1 MDYQG
6 NYFPEE
12 QDENESKVYRNVKR
26 VFKWCLYGTSFVV
39 YAILI
44 FLLFVNRNSDILE
57 TNYMT
62 ELSGMN
68 EVDGDDIELYR
79 INTRIFMN
87 ELGSLQLY
95 SVDYAPEYGLLEVG
109 VKFNAKKLTNE
120 DYGDC
125 LDYIL
130 TDSEGNSYKLVN
142 KKTDSGGRYG
152 FSRICFEGLDID
164 FKSNDLRY
172 HDALNHSARPVL
184 TDSSKLWTRSD
195 LKYNLAIYRKSDGE
209 LLYDF
214 LLYDNATTFNST
226 DYED

>member
-6 NYFPEE
+6 NYFPDE
-12 QDENESKVYRNVKR
+12 QDENESKIYRNVKK
-26 VFKWCLYGTSFVV
+26 VFKWGMYGISFVI
-39 YAILI
+39 YAILMVI
-44 FLLFVNRNSDILE
+44 LFVNCDSEILE

-62 ELSGMN
+62 ELPGMT
-68 EVDGDDIELYR
+68 EVDSDDIKLYR
-79 INTRIFMN
+79 INTRVFMN

-95 SVDYAPEYGLLEVG
+95 SVDYAPEYGLIEIG

-130 TDSEGNSYKLVN
+130 TDSNGNTYRLVN
-142 KKTDSGGRYG
+142 KVTDSGGRYG
-152 FSRICFEGLDID
+152 FSRICFEGVKID

-172 HDALNHSARPVL
+172 HNALSHAATPIL
-184 TDSSKLWTRSD
+184 TDKSQLWSRSD
-195 LKYNLAIYRKSDGE
+195 VKFNLAIYRKSDGE

-214 LLYDNATTFNST
+214 ILYDNSTIFNST

>member
-12 QDENESKVYRNVKR
+12 HDENESKIYRNVKR
-26 VFKWCLYGTSFVV
+26 VFKWGMYGISFVI
-39 YAILI
+39 YGILM
-44 FLLFVNRNSDILE
+44 FLLFVNRDSGILE

-62 ELSGMN
+62 EISGMS
-68 EVDGDDIELYR
+68 EVNGNDIELYR
-79 INTRIFMN
+79 INTRVFMN

-95 SVDYAPEYGLLEVG
+95 SVDYAPEYGLIEIG

-130 TDSEGNSYKLVN
+130 TDSLGNTYKLVN
-142 KKTDSGGRYG
+142 KVTDSGGRYG
-152 FSRICFEGLDID
+152 FSRLCFEGISFD
-164 FKSNDLRY
+164 FKSNDLKY
-172 HDALNHSARPVL
+172 NEALLHAATPTL
-184 TDSSKLWTRSD
+184 TDASKLWKRSNVT
-195 LKYNLAIYRKSDGE
+195 YSFAVYRKSDGE

-214 LLYDNATTFNST
+214 LLYDNSTVFNST

>member
-26 VFKWCLYGTSFVV
+26 IFKWSMYGISFVI
-39 YAILI
+39 YAVLMFI
-44 FLLFVNRNSDILE
+44 LFVNRDSDILE

-62 ELSGMN
+62 ELSTMT
-68 EVDGDDIELYR
+68 EVNSDDIELYR
-79 INTRIFMN
+79 INTKVFMN
-87 ELGSLQLY
+87 ELGSLQIFN
-95 SVDYAPEYGLLEVG
+95 VDYAPEYGLIEIG

-125 LDYIL
+125 LEYVLSDNK
-130 TDSEGNSYKLVN
+130 GNTYKLVN
-142 KKTDSGGRYG
+142 KVIDSGGRYG
-152 FSRICFEGLDID
+152 FSRVCFEGINLD

-172 HDALNHSARPVL
+172 NEALIYGATPAL
-184 TDSSKLWTRSD
+184 TTPSDLWERSD
-195 LKYNLAIYRKSDGE
+195 AKYSFAIYRKADGE

-214 LLYDNATTFNST
+214 LLYDNTTVFNST

>member
-12 QDENESKVYRNVKR
+12 HDENESKIYRNVKR
-26 VFKWCLYGTSFVV
+26 VFKWGMYGISFVI
-39 YAILI
+39 YGILM
-44 FLLFVNRNSDILE
+44 FLLFVNRDSDILE

-62 ELSGMN
+62 EISGMS
-68 EVDGDDIELYR
+68 EVNGNDIELYR
-79 INTRIFMN
+79 INTRVFMN

-95 SVDYAPEYGLLEVG
+95 SVDYAPEYGLVEIG

-125 LDYIL
+125 LDYVL
-130 TDSEGNSYKLVN
+130 TDSLGNTYKLVN
-142 KKTDSGGRYG
+142 KVTDSGGRYG
-152 FSRICFEGLDID
+152 FSRLCFEGISFD
-164 FKSNDLRY
+164 FKSNDLKY
-172 HDALNHSARPVL
+172 NEALLHAATPTL
-184 TDSSKLWTRSD
+184 TDASKLWKRSNVT
-195 LKYNLAIYRKSDGE
+195 YSFAVYRKSDGE

-214 LLYDNATTFNST
+214 LLYDNSTVFNST

>member
-12 QDENESKVYRNVKR
+12 HDENESKIYRTVKR
-26 VFKWCLYGTSFVV
+26 VFKWGMYGISFVI
-39 YAILI
+39 YGILM
-44 FLLFVNRNSDILE
+44 FLLFVNRDSDILE

-62 ELSGMN
+62 EISGMS
-68 EVDGDDIELYR
+68 EVNGNDIELYR
-79 INTRIFMN
+79 INTRVFMN

-95 SVDYAPEYGLLEVG
+95 SVDYAPEYGLIEIG

-125 LDYIL
+125 LDYVL
-130 TDSEGNSYKLVN
+130 TDSLGNTYKLVN
-142 KKTDSGGRYG
+142 KVTDSGGRYG
-152 FSRICFEGLDID
+152 FSRLCFEGISFD
-164 FKSNDLRY
+164 FKSNDLKY
-172 HDALNHSARPVL
+172 NEALLHAATPTL
-184 TDSSKLWTRSD
+184 TDASKLWKRSNVT
-195 LKYNLAIYRKSDGE
+195 YSFAVYRKSDGE

-214 LLYDNATTFNST
+214 LLYDNSTVFNST